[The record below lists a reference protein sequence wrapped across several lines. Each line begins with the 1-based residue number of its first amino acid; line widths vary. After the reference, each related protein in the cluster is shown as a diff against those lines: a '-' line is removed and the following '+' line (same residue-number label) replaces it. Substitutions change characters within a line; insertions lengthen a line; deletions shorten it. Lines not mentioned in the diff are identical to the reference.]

1 MKDLLNPSG
10 NFELLISP
18 LTIRLVTPLFRKPLC
33 SHKNS
38 LFEIINNNQTQTN
51 LQLDLLKVSF
61 MHVTQQARNSVQRP
75 QITLLP
81 DS

>member
-1 MKDLLNPSG
+1 MKVLLNPSG

-18 LTIRLVTPLFRKPLC
+18 LTIRLVTPLLRKPLY

-61 MHVTQQARNSVQRP
+61 MRVTQQARNSVQRP